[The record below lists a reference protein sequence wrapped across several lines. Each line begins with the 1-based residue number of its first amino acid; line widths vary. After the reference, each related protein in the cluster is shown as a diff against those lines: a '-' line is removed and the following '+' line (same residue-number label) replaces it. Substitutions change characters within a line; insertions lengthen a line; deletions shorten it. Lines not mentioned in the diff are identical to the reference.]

1 MTDQS
6 PVMDLLQHGVPL
18 RLLFDLAGFGD
29 SATEIYATERPEA
42 SLPDVP
48 LPPVLVGVAS

>member
-1 MTDQS
+1 MRDQS

-29 SATEIYATERPEA
+29 SAAEIYATELTEA

-48 LPPVLVGVAS
+48 LPSALVGVAS

>member
-18 RLLFDLAGFGD
+18 RLLFDLAGFGG
-29 SATEIYATERPEA
+29 SATEIYATERPVA
-42 SLPDVP
+42 SGPDIP
-48 LPPVLVGVAS
+48 LPALLVGVAS